1 MGVQKLKYIKIEE
14 NKIDLSVKPTFL
26 SSKSPQ
32 SQQIKADIEISST
45 GSRESVKMDKA
56 SPIFESKN
64 SFNRSH
70 RPTIQEELKKHQIP
84 ITTISSFYQ

>member
-1 MGVQKLKYIKIEE
+1 MGVQKSKDLEYEE
-14 NKIDLSVKPTFL
+14 KKIDLSDKQTFL
-26 SSKSPQ
+26 SPKNPQ
-32 SQQIKADIEISST
+32 SQQAKFDFEISST

-56 SPIFESKN
+56 SPIFKIKN

-70 RPTIQEELKKHQIP
+70 RPTIQEEIKKHQIP